1 MATLMDILGG
11 GLPAGLLSPEQEAA
25 AEQRARN
32 AGLLNF
38 AFGALQASRGAPGQG
53 RPGLGQ
59 IIGQAGPVGVAG
71 YQQSFDQTL
80 QNALRGMQI
89 QEMQRRQSDI
99 ERQRQAREQFTER
112 MRSLQGGV
120 TTPSMALAGG
130 GGPTQAAAERIG
142 QPLSAADVARQQQAA
157 SLELLGQVAP
167 EEVAK
172 LAFREPKKEE
182 TFRVLS
188 EAEKATLGLPKEAA
202 FQISNTGKIS
212 QVGQGPLVKNIVGGQ
227 SGLDNEMKIRGAFS
241 NEPVYKAY
249 QEMRSAYG
257 QITDSL
263 KQASPAGDL
272 AAATK
277 FMKLLDPGSVVRE
290 SELYMAMQASGALD
304 RFVNYANMRLSGQKL
319 TAEQRKDFQSLADK
333 LYGTAVNTYNQ
344 KRGEYAGLAEDYG
357 LNTNR
362 SVGSPA
368 IVPETTQERA
378 LSTPPAPQRPGLQ
391 QMVLPSRAPAGVR
404 QELWNV
410 MTPEQRKL
418 WQQQ

>member
-1 MATLMDILGG
+1 MATLQDYLGG
-11 GLPAGLLSPEQEAA
+11 GLPAGLLTPEQEAA
-25 AEQRARN
+25 AEQRAARS
-32 AGLLNF
+32 GLLNL
-38 AFGALQASRGAPGQG
+38 AFGLLQASRGAPGQG
-53 RPGLGQ
+53 RPSLGQ
-59 IIGQAGPVGVAG
+59 VIGQAGPVGVQA

-89 QEMQRRQSDI
+89 QEMQRRQGEI
-99 ERQRQAREQFTER
+99 ERQRKARDVFAER
-112 MRSLQGGV
+112 MAALQGGV

-182 TFRVLS
+182 TFRPIT
-188 EAEKATLGLPKEAA
+188 EAERKSLNLPADTPY
-202 FQISNTGKIS
+202 QVSSSGKVL

-319 TAEQRKDFQSLADK
+319 TQEQRKDFQSLADK
-333 LYGTAVNTYNQ
+333 LYGTAVNTFNQ
-344 KRGEYAGLAEDYG
+344 KRGEYADLAETYG
-357 LNTNR
+357 LNPNR

-378 LSTPPAPQRPGLQ
+378 LTAPPAPQRPGLQ
-391 QMVLPSRAPAGVR
+391 QMVLPSKAPAGVR

-418 WQQQ
+418 WQQ